1 MRQMNKLGLLVKQLY
16 LQKIKSKSFILLT
29 LLYLAIIAVAVNWSS
44 IKGIFTDDNKYVTIA
59 LVDDTKLDLA
69 KQFPSDK
76 EVKFKVVKESKK
88 EVDALVKKEKY
99 DAAVYLTSRNQQL
112 AVELATAKSLDLQVQ
127 SKIDA
132 LAENAG
138 KVYSVQQLN
147 LSAEQAAKILQ
158 TNTVVKQVDLQEKTS
173 NKTAEEKSAGI
184 LIAYIMGFLIYL
196 FVTSYLSMITT
207 DIASE
212 KGSRVLE
219 VLMASVKPSTHL
231 FSKLIGVFL
240 TGLTQI
246 VILAVGA
253 YILIQFTAKKSVT
266 DSLQEMLGQLPA
278 TYFIYV
284 ILFFLLSIILF
295 LLIGAL
301 AGSLVSKVEEAS
313 QVMMP
318 GVFIMLIGFYVM
330 LSGISNP
337 DSLLIKVFS
346 YIPFTSGMLMT
357 LRLGATDISTV
368 SVWIS
373 LAILFATV
381 ALLFTIS
388 VTFYKRSVLTYSS
401 GGIMQKIKTVLKVTT

>member
-1 MRQMNKLGLLVKQLY
+1 MNKLGLLVKQLY

-99 DAAVYLTSRNQQL
+99 DAAVYLTSKDQQL

-266 DSLQEMLGQLPA
+266 YSLQEMLGQLPA

>member
-1 MRQMNKLGLLVKQLY
+1 MNKLGLLIKQLY

-99 DAAVYLTSRNQQL
+99 DAAVYLTSKDQQL

-246 VILAVGA
+246 AILAVGA

-266 DSLQEMLGQLPA
+266 DGLQEMLGQLPA
-278 TYFIYV
+278 TYFIYA

>member
-1 MRQMNKLGLLVKQLY
+1 MNKLGLLVKQLY

-99 DAAVYLTSRNQQL
+99 DAAVYLTSKDQQL

-173 NKTAEEKSAGI
+173 NKTAEENSAGI

-266 DSLQEMLGQLPA
+266 DSLQKMLGQLPA

>member
-1 MRQMNKLGLLVKQLY
+1 MNKLGLLVKQLY

-99 DAAVYLTSRNQQL
+99 DAAVYLTSKDQQL

-147 LSAEQAAKILQ
+147 LSAEQAAKVLQ

-246 VILAVGA
+246 AILAVGA

-266 DSLQEMLGQLPA
+266 DGLQEMLGQLPA

>member
-1 MRQMNKLGLLVKQLY
+1 MNKLGLLIKQLY
-16 LQKIKSKSFILLT
+16 IQKIKSKSFILLT

-99 DAAVYLTSRNQQL
+99 DAAVYLTSKDQQL

-246 VILAVGA
+246 AILAVGA

-266 DSLQEMLGQLPA
+266 DGLQEMLGQLPA

-373 LAILFATV
+373 LAILIATV

>member
-1 MRQMNKLGLLVKQLY
+1 MRQMNKLGLLIKQLY

-99 DAAVYLTSRNQQL
+99 DAAVYLTSKDQQL

-246 VILAVGA
+246 AILAVGA

-266 DSLQEMLGQLPA
+266 DGLQEMLGQLPA

>member
-1 MRQMNKLGLLVKQLY
+1 MNKLGLLVKQLY

-346 YIPFTSGMLMT
+346 YIPFTSGMLMI

>member
-1 MRQMNKLGLLVKQLY
+1 MNKLGLLIKQLY

-99 DAAVYLTSRNQQL
+99 DAAVYLTSKDQQL

>member
-1 MRQMNKLGLLVKQLY
+1 MNKLGLLVKQLY

-44 IKGIFTDDNKYVTIA
+44 IKGIFTDGNKYVTIA

-99 DAAVYLTSRNQQL
+99 DAAVYLTSKDQQL

-246 VILAVGA
+246 AILAVGA

-266 DSLQEMLGQLPA
+266 DGLQEMLGQLPA

-318 GVFIMLIGFYVM
+318 GIFIMLIGFYVM

>member
-1 MRQMNKLGLLVKQLY
+1 MNKLGLLIKQLY

-29 LLYLAIIAVAVNWSS
+29 LLYLVIIAVAVNWSS

-99 DAAVYLTSRNQQL
+99 DAAVYLTSKDQQL

-266 DSLQEMLGQLPA
+266 DGLQEMLGQLPA

-330 LSGISNP
+330 ISGISNP

-357 LRLGATDISTV
+357 LRLGATDISNV
-368 SVWIS
+368 AVWIS
-373 LAILFATV
+373 LAILIATV

>member
-1 MRQMNKLGLLVKQLY
+1 MNKLGLLIKQLY

-99 DAAVYLTSRNQQL
+99 DAAVYLTSKDQQL

-266 DSLQEMLGQLPA
+266 DGLQKMLGQLPA

>member
-1 MRQMNKLGLLVKQLY
+1 MNKLGLLVKQLY

-99 DAAVYLTSRNQQL
+99 DAAVYLTSKDQQL

-246 VILAVGA
+246 AILAVGA

-266 DSLQEMLGQLPA
+266 DGLQEMLGQLPA

-318 GVFIMLIGFYVM
+318 GIFIMLIGFYVM

>member
-1 MRQMNKLGLLVKQLY
+1 MNKLGLLIKRLY
-16 LQKIKSKSFILLT
+16 LQKIQSKSFILLT
-29 LLYLAIIAVAVNWSS
+29 LLYLVIIAVAVNWSS
-44 IKGIFTDDNKYVTIA
+44 IKEIFTDDNKYMKIA
-59 LVDDTKLDLA
+59 LVDDTKLDLT

-88 EVDALVKKEKY
+88 EIDALVKKEQY
-99 DAAVYLTSRNQQL
+99 DAAVYLTSKDRQL
-112 AVELATAKSLDLQVQ
+112 AVELVTAKSLNLQVQ

-138 KVYSVQQLN
+138 KVYNVKQLN
-147 LSAEQAAKILQ
+147 LSAEQADEILQ
-158 TNTVVKQVDLQEKTS
+158 SNTAVKQVDLQEKIS

-219 VLMASVKPSTHL
+219 VLIASVKPSTHL

-246 VILAVGA
+246 AILVVGA
-253 YILIQFTAKKSVT
+253 YILIQFTAKESVT
-266 DSLQEMLGQLPA
+266 DNLQEMVGQLPA

-318 GVFIMLIGFYVM
+318 GIFVMLIGFYVM
-330 LSGISNP
+330 ISGMSNP
-337 DSLLIKVFS
+337 DSMLVKVFS
-346 YIPFTSGMLMT
+346 FIPFTSGMVMT
-357 LRLGATDISTV
+357 LRMGATDVSNFYILVSLITLAVTV
-368 SVWIS
+368 MALFAIS
-373 LAILFATV
+373 L
-381 ALLFTIS
+381 
-388 VTFYKRSVLTYSS
+388 TFYKRSVLTYST
-401 GGIMQKIKTVLKVTT
+401 GGIIQKIKTVLKVTT

>member
-1 MRQMNKLGLLVKQLY
+1 MNKLGLLIKQLY

-88 EVDALVKKEKY
+88 EIDALVKKEKY
-99 DAAVYLTSRNQQL
+99 DAAVYLTSKDQQL

-246 VILAVGA
+246 AILAVGA

-266 DSLQEMLGQLPA
+266 DGLQEMLGQLPA

-357 LRLGATDISTV
+357 LRLGATDISNV
-368 SVWIS
+368 AVWIS
-373 LAILFATV
+373 LAILIATV

>member
-1 MRQMNKLGLLVKQLY
+1 MNKLGLLVKQLY

-99 DAAVYLTSRNQQL
+99 DAAVYLTSKDQQL

-147 LSAEQAAKILQ
+147 LSAEQAAKVLQ

-246 VILAVGA
+246 AILAVGA

-266 DSLQEMLGQLPA
+266 DGLQEMLGQLPA

-301 AGSLVSKVEEAS
+301 AGSLVSRVEEAS

>member
-1 MRQMNKLGLLVKQLY
+1 MNKLGLLVKQLY

-99 DAAVYLTSRNQQL
+99 DAAVYLTSKDQQL

-284 ILFFLLSIILF
+284 ILFFLLSILLF

>member
-1 MRQMNKLGLLVKQLY
+1 MRQMNKLGLLIKQLY

-99 DAAVYLTSRNQQL
+99 DAAVYLTSKDQQL

-246 VILAVGA
+246 AILAVGA

-266 DSLQEMLGQLPA
+266 DGLQEMLGQLPA

-357 LRLGATDISTV
+357 LRLGATDISNV
-368 SVWIS
+368 AVWIS
-373 LAILFATV
+373 LAILIATV

>member
-1 MRQMNKLGLLVKQLY
+1 MNKLGLLIKQLY

-99 DAAVYLTSRNQQL
+99 DAAVYLTSKDQQL

-246 VILAVGA
+246 AILAVGA

-266 DSLQEMLGQLPA
+266 DGLQEMLGQLPA

-318 GVFIMLIGFYVM
+318 GIFIMLIGFYVM

>member
-1 MRQMNKLGLLVKQLY
+1 MNKLGLLVKQLY

-44 IKGIFTDDNKYVTIA
+44 IKGVFTDDNKYVTIA

-99 DAAVYLTSRNQQL
+99 DAAVYLTSKDQQL

>member
-1 MRQMNKLGLLVKQLY
+1 MNKLGLLIKQLY
-16 LQKIKSKSFILLT
+16 IQKIKSKSFILLT

-99 DAAVYLTSRNQQL
+99 DAAVYLTSKDQQL

-246 VILAVGA
+246 AILAVGA

-266 DSLQEMLGQLPA
+266 DGLQEMLGQLPA

-357 LRLGATDISTV
+357 LRLGATDISNV
-368 SVWIS
+368 AVWIS
-373 LAILFATV
+373 LAILIATV

>member
-1 MRQMNKLGLLVKQLY
+1 MNKLGLLIKQLY

-99 DAAVYLTSRNQQL
+99 DAAVYLTSKDQQL

-246 VILAVGA
+246 AILAVGA

-266 DSLQEMLGQLPA
+266 DGLQEMLGQLPA

-373 LAILFATV
+373 LAILIATV

>member
-1 MRQMNKLGLLVKQLY
+1 MNKLGLLIKQLY

-99 DAAVYLTSRNQQL
+99 DAAVYLTSKDQQL

-246 VILAVGA
+246 AILAVGA

-266 DSLQEMLGQLPA
+266 DGLQEMLGQLPA

-357 LRLGATDISTV
+357 LRLGATDISNV
-368 SVWIS
+368 AVWIS
-373 LAILFATV
+373 LAILIATV